1 MSSLAR
7 RLTDVGPEG
16 DALNVS
22 PMTVLNW
29 KSVDDPERHDTD
41 EERRQWGRSPEPQ
54 ERRFDRVDLA
64 PAVSTIWVSSVT
76 SIGWLTRIVIVPKP
90 PSIISTALDSTSTV
104 SPSGEPPLTFPVSLY
119 AAWASP

>member
-64 PAVSTIWVSSVT
+64 SGGVDDLGELGDVHRVANADRDRPETAEHHQHTVGLDEHGVTIW
-76 SIGWLTRIVIVPKP
+76 G
-90 PSIISTALDSTSTV
+90 AL
-104 SPSGEPPLTFPVSLY
+104 SLIHI
-119 AAWASP
+119 